1 MINNFIYIWLVF
13 ISSILFK
20 NVIFRLYKY
29 YKFNYLFSINIDTFI
44 DLNGINLITWITFKN
59 IYVSSLMNW
68 KSKENMINL
77 IKAFIY
83 IINRD
88 TLYYNK
94 NLCIVIAEV
103 NLLHNG
109 RLLPKPIAQPLFIK
123 FNDINSACG
132 LFYLIKWN
140 SCAFNNDLTDLNNN
154 IVFMVKIL

>member
-1 MINNFIYIWLVF
+1 MINNFLYNWLVF
-13 ISSILFK
+13 ISSIILINIIIK
-20 NVIFRLYKY
+20 LYKY

-44 DLNGINLITWITFKN
+44 DLNGVNLITWITFKN
-59 IYVSSLMNW
+59 IYFSPLLPWRSRDNLL
-68 KSKENMINL
+68 NL

-88 TLYYNK
+88 TLYYKK

-109 RLLPKPIAQPLFIK
+109 RLLPKPIAQPLFIN
-123 FNDINSACG
+123 FNNINSALE
-132 LFYLIKWN
+132 LFNLIKWN
-140 SCAFNNDLTDLNNN
+140 SCAFNNDLND